1 MADMRKKNGPN
12 DKSSIHGSYVR
23 QRSWIEKTG
32 GWRDVS
38 TKTGWKEGDEGRKE
52 KRDSLEIQA
61 RVWKWKKS
69 RHHGLGTA
77 NKGKN
82 QDREWD

>member
-1 MADMRKKNGPN
+1 MERE
-12 DKSSIHGSYVR
+12 
-23 QRSWIEKTG
+23 Q

-38 TKTGWKEGDEGRKE
+38 TKTGCKEGDEGRKE

-61 RVWKWKKS
+61 RVWKWEKS

-77 NKGKN
+77 NKGKIRIE
-82 QDREWD
+82 DGTKKCPEEGLS